1 MFLHSVQQ
9 KDIEILEGIFA
20 YLTEEGWVIPE
31 WINELRGNFEGEVR
45 PLKSRELS
53 SSLSH
58 ATK

>member
-31 WINELRGNFEGEVR
+31 WINELRGNFDGEAV
-45 PLKSRELS
+45 PLKD
-53 SSLSH
+53 
-58 ATK
+58 